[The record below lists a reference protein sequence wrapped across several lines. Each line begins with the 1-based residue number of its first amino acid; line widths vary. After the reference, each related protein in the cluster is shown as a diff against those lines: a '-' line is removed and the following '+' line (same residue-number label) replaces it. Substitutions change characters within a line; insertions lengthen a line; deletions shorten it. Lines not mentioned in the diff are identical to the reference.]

1 MLSPNSLRFSAFALA
16 VTLSWSAAGGAHAEA
31 DGKRER
37 SYLAQL
43 SMMLEGARRL
53 ILWTE
58 TYPNESDF
66 ARFAHPLAE
75 QYVEMAGHLVPP
87 KKLVVVHP
95 HLLLVVENVERAIA
109 AAASGDLPAFRLRV
123 RTVREE
129 VSNLESVLKQ
139 LKLRLPELAR

>member
-1 MLSPNSLRFSAFALA
+1 MRRAFVLRFSLL
-16 VTLSWSAAGGAHAEA
+16 VLSAWVAWSRPHPAQAQA
-31 DGKRER
+31 DARRER
-37 SYLAQL
+37 SYLAEL

-53 ILWTE
+53 VLWTE

-109 AAASGDLPAFRLRV
+109 AAAAGDLAAFRLRV

-129 VSNLESVLKQ
+129 VSNLEAVLKQ
-139 LKLRLPELAR
+139 LKTRLPELPR